1 MRISTTTIGAL
12 AIAVS
17 SLSSCCCCG
26 ESCEKDEPTSI
37 TEEST
42 DIVSEEAHSHN
53 HYACPMDCEEG
64 VVYEEEGTCPVCHM
78 DLTILEDAPP
88 EPEAKPEA

>member
-1 MRISTTTIGAL
+1 
-12 AIAVS
+12 
-17 SLSSCCCCG
+17 
-26 ESCEKDEPTSI
+26 
-37 TEEST
+37 
-42 DIVSEEAHSHN
+42 
-53 HYACPMDCEEG
+53 MDCEEG